1 MARLDTDDDRAG
13 LTPAEACEPRTPL
26 PVRMVASEEYLPVAQ
41 TAKQRETE
49 ARLYAIADEIA
60 PKLGLS
66 RRRFFGTAAGM
77 TAAFVALNGSFGRL
91 FAANAAEAMAPEAA
105 AARAKALSGQFIMD
119 MHTHF
124 LRDDTR
130 LTNLVRMR
138 QGVAAQGW
146 NPKIGSPAAQ
156 TIESL
161 KFDNYFKEVFLD
173 SDTKIAL
180 ISSAPSDIPDDWFL
194 TNQQMAAAK
203 AKVNG
208 EAKSV
213 RMMSHAIITPGA
225 PGWLDDLAAALELKP
240 DSIKG
245 YTVGDNTHKE
255 TARHP
260 WRMDSDDTYRGYALA
275 QKAGLRNVCV
285 HKGLWGR
292 QLDQRFPKLAPHADV
307 RDVAKAAK
315 DWPGLNFIIYHAGYR
330 LDDPEWA
337 LAEFEKTGRIDW
349 VTDLAEIPAKHGVTN
364 VYADVGQI
372 FAQTL
377 VAQPRLCAAIMGQ
390 LVKGLG
396 ADHVCWGTDAVWT
409 GSPQWQIEGLR
420 RLEIPEDLQKRHGFA
435 PLGAADGPV
444 KTAIFGGNNARL
456 YGVDVPTTTA
466 ALAGDRFAALKAEYE
481 ARGATPSNRRYGFVR
496 RG

>member
-1 MARLDTDDDRAG
+1 MALFSDDDREG
-13 LTPAEACEPRTPL
+13 LTPAEQCEPRTPL
-26 PVRMVASEEYLPVAQ
+26 PVRMVASEEYLPITQ
-41 TAKQRETE
+41 SEKQRETQ

-60 PKLGLS
+60 PKLAMT
-66 RRRFFGTAAGM
+66 RRRFFQTSAGM
-77 TAAFVALNGSFGRL
+77 AAAFVALNGTFGEL
-91 FAANAAEAMAPEAA
+91 FAVGRAEAQTPEAA
-105 AARAKALSGQFIMD
+105 NERAKALSGQFIMD

-124 LRDDTR
+124 LRDDTK
-130 LTNLVRMR
+130 LTGFVKMR
-138 QGVAAQGW
+138 EGVAAQGW
-146 NPKIGSPAAQ
+146 NPALSKAGAQ

-194 TNQQMAAAK
+194 TNQMMADAR

-208 EAKSV
+208 KAGSK
-213 RMMSHAIITPGA
+213 RMMTHAIITPGA
-225 PGWLDDLAAALELKP
+225 PGWLDNLDAALALKP

-255 TARHP
+255 LARYP
-260 WRMDSDDTYRGYALA
+260 WRMDSDDTYKGYEKAA
-275 QKAGLRNVCV
+275 KAGIKNVCV

-292 QLDQRFPKLAPHADV
+292 QLDERFPRLAPYARVD
-307 RDVAKAAK
+307 DVAKAAK
-315 DWPGLNFIIYHAGYR
+315 DWPQLNFIIYHAAYR
-330 LDDPEWA
+330 LDDPDWA
-337 LAEFEKTGRIDW
+337 LAQFEKTGRIDW
-349 VTDLAEIPAKHGVTN
+349 VTDLAEIPVKHGVTN
-364 VYADVGQI
+364 VYADLGQI

-377 VAQPRLCAAIMGQ
+377 VAQPRLCAAMMGQ

-420 RLEIPEDLQKRHGFA
+420 RLEIPEEMRKKHGFA
-435 PLGAADGPV
+435 ALGPADGAV
-444 KTAIFGGNNARL
+444 KTAIFGDNNARL
-456 YGVDVPTTTA
+456 YGLSRAEADAV
-466 ALAGDRFAALKAEYE
+466 AGDRFAAIKADYL
-481 ARGATPSNRRYGFVR
+481 AAGADPSNQRYGYVR